1 MLSRRR
7 PEYLNAQGMAQE
19 CKMQITMPDKRIM
32 ELAVEKSRIVDI
44 LKELEIISEE
54 VIVAKNGRIVTEEET
69 AGGSDELKIIRIVH
83 GG

>member
-1 MLSRRR
+1 
-7 PEYLNAQGMAQE
+7 
-19 CKMQITMPDKRIM
+19 MQITMPDKSII
-32 ELAVEKSRIVDI
+32 ELAVEKSRIEDI

-69 AGGSDELKIIRIVH
+69 AGGPDELKIVRIVH